1 MTTLAVWTFPA
12 VAAAGRA
19 EQLLA
24 PVSARQEMA
33 VHDGA
38 VLTWPASARRPRSR
52 GLHSIALDDVVG
64 GDFWAV
70 LFAVVF
76 LLPLLPGPDEVRGD
90 AGVGVLAG
98 VGIPDAFTAELRRVA
113 GPGTSALAVLTGT
126 SLAAAD
132 TALAPL
138 QPRRTSTVFS
148 TAGLQTLRDVFAG

>member
-1 MTTLAVWTFPA
+1 MVWTFPD

-19 EQLLA
+19 ERLLV
-24 PVSARQEMA
+24 PVSARQDMA

-38 VLTWPASARRPRSR
+38 VLTWPASARRPRTR
-52 GLHSIALDDVVG
+52 GLHSIALDDAVG

-76 LLPLLPGPDEVRGD
+76 LLPILPGPDDAPND
-90 AGVGVLAG
+90 AGVSVLAG

-126 SLAAAD
+126 PLPAAE
-132 TALAPL
+132 TALAAL
-138 QPRRTSTVFS
+138 RPRRTSTVFS
-148 TAGLQTLRDVFAG
+148 AAGLRTLRDVFAG